1 VQNSS
6 LEKIDL
12 YIYNQSE
19 QAYMVKKDC
28 PLFLLR
34 HKKRPFQR
42 AKEEKSI
49 FMTQMKQHRPL
60 GATELIVSPLGV
72 GTNKW
77 GGGRSQNNEVVF
89 EAFQASLNAG
99 INFFDTAEVYARGN
113 SERTLGA
120 CMKRAN
126 RVVITAS
133 KFAPLPGR
141 LSPHTLM
148 DSLDASL
155 SRLGVE
161 TLDLYYVHF
170 PFTFLN
176 LDALMDMMALA
187 VHTGKI
193 RAVGVSNYNAR
204 QMRRAVARLAR
215 YGIPLAANEV
225 HYSLLHRQPETN
237 GVLEACHE
245 LNVAL
250 VAYRPLESG
259 KLREPPLPGDTQVP
273 AKRTLTTLIPP
284 VLRKAERARLAA
296 IQGTLSTIAQQYGMT
311 TSQVALRWLLQRD
324 EHIIPIPGSASVQH
338 AIENAETLKWYLS
351 DEEFAAIDRVTR
363 PQKGREG
370 LPAPVGSE
378 H

>member
-1 VQNSS
+1 
-6 LEKIDL
+6 
-12 YIYNQSE
+12 
-19 QAYMVKKDC
+19 
-28 PLFLLR
+28 
-34 HKKRPFQR
+34 
-42 AKEEKSI
+42 
-49 FMTQMKQHRPL
+49 MTQMTQHRPL

-72 GTNKW
+72 GTNRW
-77 GGGRSQNNEVVF
+77 GGGRGQNNEAVF

-99 INFFDTAEVYARGN
+99 INFFDTAEVYTRGN
-113 SERTLGA
+113 SERTLGE

-126 RVVITAS
+126 QVVITAS
-133 KFAPLPGR
+133 KFAPLPNR

-148 DSLDASL
+148 DALDASL
-155 SRLGVE
+155 SRLGLE

-204 QMRRAVARLAR
+204 QMRRAAARLAR

-237 GVLEACHE
+237 GVLDACRE
-245 LNVAL
+245 LNVTL

-259 KLREPPLPGDTQVP
+259 KLRENTLPGAGQVP
-273 AKRTLTTLIPP
+273 AKRNVASLIPP
-284 VLRKAERARLAA
+284 VLRKAERERLVA
-296 IQGTLSTIAQQYGMT
+296 IQETLSTIARQYEMT
-311 TSQVALRWLLQRD
+311 TSQVALKWLLQRD
-324 EHIIPIPGSASVQH
+324 EHILPIPGATSAQH
-338 AIENAETLKWYLS
+338 AIENAEAIKWYLS
-351 DEEFAAIDRVTR
+351 DEEFAAIDRVTH

-370 LPAPVGSE
+370 LPAPV
-378 H
+378 